1 MALVQERERHPHR
14 TVAQETRQP
23 DNTYIGEAVM
33 GASKQLRLEEQ
44 ERLRNRAVRAI
55 QRRLAH
61 RYRRLVSKS
70 EVERFIADNGLEDDY
85 ALELHEDQAEEKIPR
100 SRVRAGM
107 TAPGAG
113 GGRRRWAA

>member
-1 MALVQERERHPHR
+1 
-14 TVAQETRQP
+14 
-23 DNTYIGEAVM
+23 M